1 MQKINLHN
9 YEAFLLDYFDGNL
22 NTDDLVELKTFAL
35 LNPQLNIDFYADELP
50 SFKASSL
57 NFENKTSLFKT
68 PEDIYNEEL
77 LNYIE
82 GNLSKQDKLNFELK
96 LTTNTPLAK
105 EVELYKKTNLKFI
118 KQNLTL
124 NKSNLLKT
132 ENDLILNNIALNYIE
147 NNLTEI
153 EKINFETELKTN
165 IVLQTEVTQ
174 LQKTKLITDS
184 SVIYP
189 TKNELK
195 KHAKVIALFN
205 FNTIS
210 AIAAGLL
217 LLISLGFVLN
227 FYFNSTTNNPTKI
240 AVNPNNKYINVSK
253 TKKVVDSLTLINNP
267 INKNL
272 MATNNNTT
280 TAIKPFKNNFLKIT
294 LVNNINTSPI
304 ANTNLNSTVFKKDTN
319 SIINTNTTNAV
330 VSNTI
335 SLNTIA
341 TATNLVT
348 EPTVQTTLLASE
360 EDNDELS
367 PTPPSQ
373 KNNFWKRAVTIA
385 KQLNGL
391 GIKAVKGN
399 EKSTNNYL
407 LAFNSISI
415 EKK

>member
-9 YEAFLLDYFDGNL
+9 YEAFLLDYLDGNL
-22 NTDDLVELKTFAL
+22 NADDLVELKTFAL
-35 LNPQLNIDFYADELP
+35 LNPQLDIDFSADELP
-50 SFKASSL
+50 SFKATQL

-77 LNYIE
+77 LNYTE

-96 LTTNTPLAK
+96 LTTNSALAK
-105 EVELYKKTNLKFI
+105 EVELYKKTNLKFT

-153 EKINFETELKTN
+153 EKINFESELKTN
-165 IVLQTEVTQ
+165 VVLQTEVTH
-174 LQKTKLITDS
+174 LQKTKLIADS
-184 SVIYP
+184 SIIYP

-195 KHAKVIALFN
+195 KQAKIIALFN

-217 LLISLGFVLN
+217 LLIGLGFVLN

-240 AVNPNNKYINVSK
+240 AINPNNKYINVSK
-253 TKKVVDSLTLINNP
+253 TKKIADSLIL

-280 TAIKPFKNNFLKIT
+280 TAIKTLKNNFLKKAPI
-294 LVNNINTSPI
+294 NNNTNPI
-304 ANTNLNSTVFKKDTN
+304 ANTNLNNTVFKKDTN
-319 SIINTNTTNAV
+319 SIINTNVTNAI
-330 VSNTI
+330 VSNTT
-335 SLNTIA
+335 SLNTV
-341 TATNLVT
+341 ATNLIT

>member
-9 YEAFLLDYFDGNL
+9 YEAFLLDYLDGNL
-22 NTDDLVELKTFAL
+22 NADDLAELKTFAL
-35 LNPQLNIDFYADELP
+35 LNPQLDIDFSADELP
-50 SFKASSL
+50 SFKATQL

-96 LTTNTPLAK
+96 LTTNSALAK
-105 EVELYKKTNLKFI
+105 EVELYK
-118 KQNLTL
+118 
-124 NKSNLLKT
+124 
-132 ENDLILNNIALNYIE
+132 
-147 NNLTEI
+147 
-153 EKINFETELKTN
+153 
-165 IVLQTEVTQ
+165 
-174 LQKTKLITDS
+174 KTKLITDS

-195 KHAKVIALFN
+195 KQAKVIALFN
-205 FNTIS
+205 FNTVS

-217 LLISLGFVLN
+217 LLIGLGFVLN
-227 FYFNSTTNNPTKI
+227 FYFNSTTNNHTKI
-240 AVNPNNKYINVSK
+240 AAKPNSKYINLSK
-253 TKKVVDSLTLINNP
+253 TKKIADSLTQINNP

-272 MATNNNTT
+272 MATNNNTI
-280 TAIKPFKNNFLKIT
+280 TAVKPLKNNSLKIT
-294 LVNNINTSPI
+294 PVNNSNTNPI
-304 ANTNLNSTVFKKDTN
+304 ANTNLNNTAFKKDTN
-319 SIINTNTTNAV
+319 SIINTNVTNAL
-330 VSNTI
+330 VSNTT
-335 SLNTIA
+335 SLNTV
-341 TATNLVT
+341 ATNIIT

-407 LAFNSISI
+407 LAFNSISV